1 MIQKSDHD
9 ILLEIHTMLLG
20 TNGQGGLLRSH
31 ESLRKDY
38 FRFKLW
44 VIIALIIIAGAL
56 GFSFPELLKVI
67 K

>member
-1 MIQKSDHD
+1 MIQKTDHD

-31 ESLRKDY
+31 DALKKDY
-38 FRFKLW
+38 YKFKLV
-44 VIIALIIIAGAL
+44 VILALLVLAGAA
-56 GFSFPELLKVI
+56 GYSIPEILKMI